1 VLGHY
6 KWTVRKTGKAVAADF
21 VHIFTI
27 KNGKVSGF
35 QEFTDTATFA
45 EAYRG

>member
-1 VLGHY
+1 MDSQED
-6 KWTVRKTGKAVAADF
+6 REAPVAADF
-21 VHIFTI
+21 VHIFTV
-27 KNGKVSGF
+27 KDGKVSGF